1 MILKPQMVAVLGKDA
16 EEGILVAGDSDMVE
30 VRLDL
35 ISTDPLETIK
45 AIRKATT
52 KPIIAT
58 NRLKTEGGK
67 FEGNERERC
76 ELLIRAS
83 MYADYVDIELR
94 AELRDELI
102 RRVHK
107 PVIISY
113 HDFQGMPDRVEMR
126 SILRNMK
133 EAGAAIAK
141 IAVTPSRL
149 KDNLQ
154 ILEFLLE
161 TDMPL
166 CVIAMGKLG
175 RHLRAVAP
183 LYGSVLTYGYVF
195 EATAPGQMSI
205 KELKEAMRL
214 LDPGV
219 LGFKQAQFA

>member
-1 MILKPQMVAVLGKDA
+1 MVAVLGKDA
-16 EEGILVAGDSDMVE
+16 EEGVLAAGDSDMIE
-30 VRLDL
+30 LRLDL
-35 ISTDPLETIK
+35 ITTDPIEAIK
-45 AIRKATT
+45 AVRKATI

-58 NRLKTEGGK
+58 NRLKAEGGK

-76 ELLIRAS
+76 ELLIQAS
-83 MYADYVDIELR
+83 IYADYVDIELR
-94 AELRDELI
+94 AELRDEFV
-102 RRVHK
+102 RNVNK

-113 HDFQGMPDRVEMR
+113 HDFQGTPDLMEMR

-133 EAGAAIAK
+133 KAGAAIAK
-141 IAVTPSRL
+141 IAVTPSKM

-161 TDMPL
+161 ADMPL
-166 CVIAMGKLG
+166 CIIAMGKLG

-195 EATAPGQMSI
+195 EAMAPGQMSV

-214 LDPGV
+214 LDPV
-219 LGFKQAQFA
+219 ITVF

>member
-1 MILKPQMVAVLGKDA
+1 MIPKPRTVAVLGREAA
-16 EEGILVAGDSDMVE
+16 EGVFSVGDSDMVE
-30 VRLDL
+30 LRLDL
-35 ISTDPLETIK
+35 IATDPLE
-45 AIRKATT
+45 ALRAVRKATI

-58 NRLKTEGGK
+58 NRLKAEGGK

-76 ELLIRAS
+76 ELLIQAS
-83 MYADYVDIELR
+83 MYADYVDIELN

-113 HDFQGMPDRVEMR
+113 HDFQGMPDLMEMR

-133 EAGAAIAK
+133 MAGAAIAK

-161 TDMPL
+161 ADMPL

-183 LYGSVLTYGYVF
+183 LYGSILTYGYVF

-219 LGFKQAQFA
+219 LVF